1 MTFKQKALKGL
12 VILAVVL
19 GVSMFFSRTIQT
31 HNYPK
36 VQKISASRGK
46 LEERYPL
53 PLGGFLEGKP

>member
-31 HNYPK
+31 ITTPK
-36 VQKISASRGK
+36 VQQISASRGK
-46 LEERYPL
+46 LEEKIPL
-53 PLGGFLEGKP
+53 PLRWIFRG